1 MKKAVHFGAGK
12 IGRGFIA
19 ELLHDSGYEIIFA
32 DVVNELIELV
42 NKEHQYNLFLID
54 KDYEKKVI
62 DHVCA
67 YSTITEEEKVMEAIG
82 EAELITTSVMATNLP
97 KVAPL
102 IAKALKKRL
111 ETGKEKMTVMA
122 CENAIMGTDI
132 LKKAMEDT
140 GILSME
146 ELDQAAVFPNT
157 AVDRMVFDGE
167 HNGEQGVDIGAD
179 FELAIERQKLID
191 PEKEPISGAEYV
203 DDLEMF
209 LQRKIYIINGGHALT
224 GYIGYIH
231 GISTVQEVIHNDEIF
246 VEVKNAMLESAA
258 ALEKKYGFTHES
270 LVEYMESM
278 MIHRFTTPGVVDPI
292 QRVAREPIRKISPSD
307 RIMGPA
313 YQCEKYGLENFH
325 LLRGVACALYYQD
338 PEDSQSME
346 IQKCISECGIERAIV
361 KYTGVEKGSR
371 MYQVI
376 LNEYQKLTK

>member
-1 MKKAVHFGAGK
+1 MHFGAGK